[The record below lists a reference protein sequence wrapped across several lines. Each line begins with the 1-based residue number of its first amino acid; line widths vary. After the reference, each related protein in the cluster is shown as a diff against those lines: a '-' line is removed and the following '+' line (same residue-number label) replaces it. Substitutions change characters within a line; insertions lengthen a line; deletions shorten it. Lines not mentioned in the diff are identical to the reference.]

1 MNSLFQ
7 KVVKKVELNE
17 ETITGVVEEI
27 TFQNDQNGF
36 TVLDFSTEDELF
48 TAVGV
53 MPGITAGET
62 VSLTGNF
69 VMHPTFGRQLKVT
82 AFTRTL
88 PETSEQ
94 IIKYLS
100 SGVIRGIGPKK
111 ALLIVETFGTDTL
124 NVIENEPERL
134 AELRGISQEQAK
146 NIGEEFKKQYAMRTV
161 MLGLEKYGLTPNEC
175 VRIYKKMGIQAVE
188 AVKENPYCLCSLGIG
203 ISFEK
208 AELIEDKL
216 EEKPVPEH
224 RIKEGILHVMRHN
237 RNSRGHTCIPREK
250 LLKPCAD
257 LLSTNED
264 TIDIT
269 IDSLVSVAQL
279 KTYIIDSTE
288 FVFLPSSYRDEKRI
302 AERMSVVAKFP
313 PPRMSTLAKTID
325 DIEYE
330 NDIKY
335 EELQRMAIAT
345 AANKGLLILTGGP
358 GTGKTTAIKGII
370 KVFEKQQ
377 LDIALAA
384 PTGRAAKRMT
394 ELTGREAKTIHR
406 LLEVEWD
413 EDDRPVF
420 RRDAKNPLDCNALIL
435 DELSMV
441 DISLFA
447 SLLDALPLGCRLI
460 LVGDS
465 DQLPPV
471 GAGNVLHDLIKAE
484 VLPVIEL
491 NKVFRQAME
500 SKIVSNA
507 HKIVHGEMPDLKN
520 DNKDFFHMERQS
532 TFLASQTVAELCA
545 VRLKKAYNW
554 DPLSDIQVIC
564 PSKKGETGTVNLN
577 KILQNV
583 LNPKDDNKHEV
594 IVAGQLFREGDK
606 VMQTKNNYN
615 IEWESEDE
623 KGNGIFNGDIGIL
636 EKINTQNGLVTI
648 NFDGRVAEI
657 AAENL
662 SELDLSYAIT
672 VHKSQGSEFKAV
684 IMPVIGVVPELSYR
698 NLLYTA
704 VTRAKDMLITVG
716 SADLVYSMTAN
727 DRKSKRYSALSH
739 FLKAEF

>member
-1 MNSLFQ
+1 MEA
-7 KVVKKVELNE
+7 EL
-17 ETITGVVEEI
+17 ETITGVVEDI
-27 TFQNDQNGF
+27 TFQNDTNGF
-36 TVLDFSTEDELF
+36 TVLDFSTDDELF

-62 VSLTGNF
+62 VSLTGSF
-69 VMHPTFGRQLKVT
+69 IMHPTFGRQLKVT

-111 ALLIVETFGTDTL
+111 ALLIVETFGADTL
-124 NVIENEPERL
+124 NVIENNPERL
-134 AELRGISQEQAK
+134 SELKGISLDQAK
-146 NIGEEFKKQYAMRTV
+146 IIGEEFKKQYAMRTV

-175 VRIYKKMGIQAVE
+175 VRIYKKLGLRAVE
-188 AVKENPYCLCSLGIG
+188 MVKENPYCLCSLGIG

-208 AELIEDKL
+208 AEIIEEKL
-216 EEKPVPEH
+216 EEKPTPEY

-237 RNSRGHTCIPREK
+237 RSSRGHTCIPREK

-269 IDSLVSVAQL
+269 IDSLVSTAQL
-279 KTYIIDSTE
+279 KAYIIEDTE
-288 FVFLPSSYRDEKRI
+288 FIFLPSSFRDEKRI
-302 AERMSVVAKFP
+302 AERMGIVAKFP
-313 PPRMSTLAKTID
+313 PPRMSTLAETID
-325 DIEYE
+325 NIEYE
-330 NDIKY
+330 NNIKY
-335 EELQRMAIAT
+335 EDLQRMAIAT

-358 GTGKTTAIKGII
+358 GTGKTTTIKGII
-370 KVFEKQQ
+370 NVFEKQK

-394 ELTGREAKTIHR
+394 ELTGKEAKTIHR

-413 EDDRPVF
+413 EDDKPVF
-420 RRDAKNPLDCNALIL
+420 RRDTKNPLDCNALIL

-484 VLPVIEL
+484 VLPVVEL

-500 SKIVSNA
+500 SKIISNA
-507 HKIVHGEMPDLKN
+507 HKIVVGEMPDLKN
-520 DNKDFFHMERQS
+520 DGKDFFHMERTS
-532 TFLASQTVAELCA
+532 PFLTADTVAELCA
-545 VRLKKAYNW
+545 VRLKKAYGW

-564 PSKKGETGTVNLN
+564 PSKKGETGTINLN
-577 KILQNV
+577 KILQNL
-583 LNPKDDNKHEV
+583 LNPKDNKKHE
-594 IVAGQLFREGDK
+594 IIIAGQLFREGDK

-623 KGNGIFNGDIGIL
+623 KGTGIFNGDIGIL
-636 EKINTQNGLVTI
+636 DEIDLKTGLVTI
-648 NFDGRVAEI
+648 NFDGRTAEI
-657 AAENL
+657 PAENL
-662 SELDLSYAIT
+662 ADLDLSYAIT

-684 IMPVIGVVPELSYR
+684 IIPAMGVVPNLAYR

-716 SADLVYSMTAN
+716 SGDLIYKMTAN
-727 DRKSKRYSALSH
+727 DKKAKRYSALSH

>member
-1 MNSLFQ
+1 M
-7 KVVKKVELNE
+7 KKVEAEL
-17 ETITGVVEEI
+17 ETITGVVEDI
-27 TFQNDQNGF
+27 TFQNDTNGF
-36 TVLDFSTEDELF
+36 TVLDFSSEDELF

-62 VSLTGNF
+62 VSLTGTF

-82 AFTRTL
+82 SFTRTL

-111 ALLIVETFGTDTL
+111 ALLIVEAFGADTL
-124 NVIENEPERL
+124 NVIENTPERL
-134 AELRGISQEQAK
+134 ADLKGISVDQAK
-146 NIGEEFKKQYAMRTV
+146 NISEEFKKQYAMRTV

-175 VRIYKKMGIQAVE
+175 VRIYKKIGIQAVE
-188 AVKENPYCLCSLGIG
+188 RVKENPYCLCSLGIG

-208 AELIEDKL
+208 AEVIEEKL
-216 EEKPVPEH
+216 EEKPVPEF

-237 RNSRGHTCIPREK
+237 RASRGHTCIPREK
-250 LLKPCAD
+250 LLEPCAD

-269 IDSLVSVAQL
+269 IDSLISTAQL
-279 KTYIIDSTE
+279 KAYIIEGNE
-288 FVFLPSSYRDEKRI
+288 FLFLPSSFRDEKKI
-302 AERMSVVAKFP
+302 AERMSVVANFP
-313 PPRMSTLAKTID
+313 PPRMSTLAQTID

-330 NDIKY
+330 NNIKY
-335 EELQRMAIAT
+335 EDLQRTAIAT

-370 KVFEKQQ
+370 NVFEKQN

-394 ELTGREAKTIHR
+394 ELTGKEAKTIHR

-413 EDDRPVF
+413 EDDKPVF

-471 GAGNVLHDLIKAE
+471 GPGNVLHDLIKAE
-484 VLPVIEL
+484 VLPVVEL

-500 SKIVSNA
+500 SKIISNA
-507 HKIVHGEMPDLKN
+507 HKIVVGEMPDLKN
-520 DNKDFFHMERQS
+520 DGKDFFHMERTS
-532 TFLASQTVAELCA
+532 PFLTAETVAELCA
-545 VRLKKAYNW
+545 TRLKNAYGW

-577 KILQNV
+577 KILQNL
-583 LNPKDDNKHEV
+583 LNPRDNKKQE
-594 IVAGQLFREGDK
+594 IIIAGQLFREGDK

-623 KGNGIFNGDIGIL
+623 KGTGIFNGDIGIL
-636 EKINTQNGLVTI
+636 DKIDAKCGLVTI
-648 NFDGRVAEI
+648 NFDGRIAEL
-657 AAENL
+657 AAEHL
-662 SELDLSYAIT
+662 ADLDLSYAIT

-684 IMPVIGVVPELSYR
+684 IIPTMGIVPNLAYR

-716 SADLVYSMTAN
+716 SGDLIYKMTQN
-727 DRKSKRYSALSH
+727 DKKAKRYSALSH

>member
-1 MNSLFQ
+1 M
-7 KVVKKVELNE
+7 VKKVEAEL
-17 ETITGVVEEI
+17 ETITGVVEDI
-27 TFQNDQNGF
+27 TFQNDTNGF
-36 TVLDFSTEDELF
+36 TVLDFSSEDELF

-62 VSLTGNF
+62 VSLTGTF

-82 AFTRTL
+82 SFTRTL

-111 ALLIVETFGTDTL
+111 ALLIVEAFGADTL
-124 NVIENEPERL
+124 NVIENTPERL
-134 AELRGISQEQAK
+134 ADLKGISVDQAK
-146 NIGEEFKKQYAMRTV
+146 NISEEFKKQYAMRTV

-175 VRIYKKMGIQAVE
+175 VRIYKKIGIQAVE
-188 AVKENPYCLCSLGIG
+188 RVKENPYCLCSLGIG

-208 AELIEDKL
+208 AEVIEEKL
-216 EEKPVPEH
+216 EEKPVPEF

-237 RNSRGHTCIPREK
+237 RASRGHTCIPREK

-269 IDSLVSVAQL
+269 IDSLISTAQL
-279 KTYIIDSTE
+279 KAYIIEGNE
-288 FVFLPSSYRDEKRI
+288 FLFLPSSFRDEKKI
-302 AERMSVVAKFP
+302 AERMSVVANFP
-313 PPRMSTLAKTID
+313 PPRMSTLAQTID

-330 NDIKY
+330 NNIKY
-335 EELQRMAIAT
+335 EDLQRAAIAT

-370 KVFEKQQ
+370 NVFEKQN

-394 ELTGREAKTIHR
+394 ELTGKEAKTIHR

-413 EDDRPVF
+413 EDDKPVF

-471 GAGNVLHDLIKAE
+471 GPGNVLHDLIKAE
-484 VLPVIEL
+484 VLPVVEL

-500 SKIVSNA
+500 SKIISNA
-507 HKIVHGEMPDLKN
+507 HKIVVGEMPDLKN
-520 DNKDFFHMERQS
+520 DGKDFFHMERTS
-532 TFLASQTVAELCA
+532 PFLTAETVAELCA
-545 VRLKKAYNW
+545 TRLKNAYGW

-577 KILQNV
+577 KILQNL
-583 LNPKDDNKHEV
+583 LNPRDNKKQE
-594 IVAGQLFREGDK
+594 IIIAGQLFREGDK

-623 KGNGIFNGDIGIL
+623 KGTGIFNGDIGIL
-636 EKINTQNGLVTI
+636 DKIDAKCGLVTI
-648 NFDGRVAEI
+648 NFDGRIAEL
-657 AAENL
+657 AAEHL
-662 SELDLSYAIT
+662 ADLDLSYAIT

-684 IMPVIGVVPELSYR
+684 IIPTMGIVPNLAYR

-716 SADLVYSMTAN
+716 SGDLIYKMTQN
-727 DRKSKRYSALSH
+727 DKKAKRYSALSH

>member
-1 MNSLFQ
+1 M
-7 KVVKKVELNE
+7 VKKVEAEL
-17 ETITGVVEEI
+17 ETITGVVEDI
-27 TFQNDQNGF
+27 TFQNDTNGF
-36 TVLDFSTEDELF
+36 TVLDFSTDDELF

-62 VSLTGNF
+62 VSLTGSF
-69 VMHPTFGRQLKVT
+69 IMHPTFGRQLKVT

-100 SGVIRGIGPKK
+100 SGVIRGVGPKK
-111 ALLIVETFGTDTL
+111 ALLIVETFGADTL

-134 AELRGISQEQAK
+134 SELKGISIDQAK

-175 VRIYKKMGIQAVE
+175 VRIYKKLGIQAVE
-188 AVKENPYCLCSLGIG
+188 KVKENPYCLCSLGIG

-208 AELIEDKL
+208 AEVIEEKL
-216 EEKPVPEH
+216 EEKPTPEY

-237 RNSRGHTCIPREK
+237 RSSRGHTCIPREK

-269 IDSLVSVAQL
+269 IDSLVSTAQL
-279 KTYIIDSTE
+279 KTYIIDGAE
-288 FVFLPSSYRDEKRI
+288 FVFLPSSLRDEKRI
-302 AERMSVVAKFP
+302 AERMGIVAKFP
-313 PPRMSTLAKTID
+313 PPRMSTLAQTIG

-330 NDIKY
+330 NNIKY
-335 EELQRMAIAT
+335 EDLQRMAIAT

-358 GTGKTTAIKGII
+358 GTGKTTTIKGII
-370 KVFEKQQ
+370 KVFEKQN

-394 ELTGREAKTIHR
+394 ELTGKEAKTIHR

-413 EDDRPVF
+413 EDDKPVF
-420 RRDAKNPLDCNALIL
+420 RRDTKNPLDCNALIL

-471 GAGNVLHDLIKAE
+471 GPGNVLHDLIKAE
-484 VLPVIEL
+484 VLPVVEL

-500 SKIVSNA
+500 SKIISNA
-507 HKIVHGEMPDLKN
+507 HKIVTGEMPDLKN
-520 DNKDFFHMERQS
+520 DGKDFFHMERTS
-532 TFLASQTVAELCA
+532 PFLTAETVAELCA
-545 VRLKKAYNW
+545 TRLKNAYGW

-564 PSKKGETGTVNLN
+564 PSKKGETGTINLN
-577 KILQNV
+577 KILQNL
-583 LNPKDDNKHEV
+583 LNPRDNKKQE
-594 IVAGQLFREGDK
+594 IIIAGQLFREGDK
-606 VMQTKNNYN
+606 IMQTKNNYN
-615 IEWESEDE
+615 IEWESSDE
-623 KGNGIFNGDIGIL
+623 KGTGIFNGDIGIL
-636 EKINTQNGLVTI
+636 EEIDIKSGLVRI
-648 NFDGRVAEI
+648 NFDGRIAEL
-657 AAENL
+657 AAEHL
-662 SELDLSYAIT
+662 ADLDLSYAIT

-684 IMPVIGVVPELSYR
+684 IIPAMGVVENLAYR

-716 SADLVYSMTAN
+716 SGELIYKMTAN
-727 DRKSKRYSALSH
+727 DKKAKRYSALAH

>member
-1 MNSLFQ
+1 MDA
-7 KVVKKVELNE
+7 ELV
-17 ETITGVVEEI
+17 TITGVVEDI
-27 TFQNDQNGF
+27 TFQNDSNGF
-36 TVLDFSTEDELF
+36 TVLDFSTDDELF

-62 VSLTGNF
+62 VTLTGSF
-69 VMHPTFGRQLKVT
+69 IMHPTFGRQLKVT

-94 IIKYLS
+94 IVKYLS
-100 SGVIRGIGPKK
+100 SGVIRGVGPKK
-111 ALLIVETFGTDTL
+111 ALLIVETFGADTL

-134 AELRGISQEQAK
+134 SELKGISIDQAK

-175 VRIYKKMGIQAVE
+175 VRIYKKLGLRAVE
-188 AVKENPYCLCSLGIG
+188 MVKENPYCLCSLGIG

-208 AELIEDKL
+208 AEVIEEKL
-216 EEKPVPEH
+216 EEKPTPEY

-237 RNSRGHTCIPREK
+237 RSSRGHTCIPREK

-269 IDSLVSVAQL
+269 IDSLVSTAQL
-279 KTYIIDSTE
+279 KTYIIDGTE
-288 FVFLPSSYRDEKRI
+288 FVFLPSSLRDEKRI
-302 AERMSVVAKFP
+302 AERMGIVAKFP
-313 PPRMSTLAKTID
+313 PPRMSTLAQTID

-330 NDIKY
+330 NNIKY
-335 EELQRMAIAT
+335 EDLQRMAIAT

-358 GTGKTTAIKGII
+358 GTGKTTTIKGII
-370 KVFEKQQ
+370 KVFEKQN

-394 ELTGREAKTIHR
+394 ELTGKEAKTIHR

-413 EDDRPVF
+413 EDDKPVF
-420 RRDAKNPLDCNALIL
+420 RRDVKNPLDCNALIL

-471 GAGNVLHDLIKAE
+471 GPGNVLHDLIKAE
-484 VLPVIEL
+484 VLPVVEL

-500 SKIVSNA
+500 SKIISNA
-507 HKIVHGEMPDLKN
+507 HKIVVGEMPDLKN
-520 DNKDFFHMERQS
+520 DGKDFFHMERTS
-532 TFLASQTVAELCA
+532 PFLTAETVAELCA
-545 VRLKKAYNW
+545 TRLKTAYGW

-564 PSKKGETGTVNLN
+564 PSKKGETGTINLN
-577 KILQNV
+577 KILQNL
-583 LNPKDDNKHEV
+583 LNPRDNKKQE
-594 IVAGQLFREGDK
+594 IIIAGQLFREGDK

-623 KGNGIFNGDIGIL
+623 KGTGIFNGDIGIL
-636 EKINTQNGLVTI
+636 DKIDAKSGLATI
-648 NFDGRVAEI
+648 NFDGRIAELP
-657 AAENL
+657 AEHL
-662 SELDLSYAIT
+662 ADLDLSYAIT

-684 IMPVIGVVPELSYR
+684 IIPAMGVVPNLAYR

-716 SADLVYSMTAN
+716 SGELIYNMTAN
-727 DRKSKRYSALSH
+727 DRKAKRYSALSH